1 MVKFEKL
8 TGEWS
13 GSKPS

>member
-8 TGEWS
+8 TINNR
-13 GSKPS
+13 PSWR